1 MSDALIIL
9 IWRFF
14 VGMKVKSRY
23 SRSFYS
29 DGLSDTKYREIHAL
43 AVSIKE
49 VKNEISEIVNQDLF
63 HYLDMSKYQF
73 QKEMLPLVKNRIS
86 SNFVKQLLN
95 DVYTAYQNK
104 FKNIKTKLK
113 FQHIK
118 EYSFTYYKRS
128 GKTKSG
134 RVYRAGDFKGIS
146 IKHDDTPLSM
156 TLTYL
161 ARYGYFG
168 IVDYLLEKF
177 VNVTNHK
184 EEVFYADVLDTIYK
198 FGFTRLFALAMN
210 KRNRIIK
217 HYSER
222 PIEFKSLNFRGRS
235 RLRNDIVSLNENK
248 KSTINSFANIS
259 WYTDT
264 RKKMT
269 IPMKY
274 AKDFHGELKRYTNG
288 TDTSYTI
295 CLEENNQIRIL
306 LSYEDEREYPD
317 ACGRIVGIDVNSKH
331 NLLQCSNG
339 YEIDF
344 DRKLV
349 EELSKELKKIDD
361 LKKRNKNYVVGR
373 KIQHKIDHLNRELQS
388 KIRNEISY
396 LCKRLKKHHYH
407 HAVFEDLDN
416 QFGSTFAKDENDLN
430 YNRRL
435 RILHLGDLKNEFE
448 HIARKYGIAVS
459 LVQSFYTSQTCPHCG
474 CVDKENRKEQ
484 EHFECIECGYK
495 SNADL
500 NASRNI
506 RQRVVSTVLRD
517 ELLKKSNVNSSAYV
531 PNVNSKEKT
540 KEVLELFRSD
550 LIFTLYKVK

>member
-1 MSDALIIL
+1 MNSAVIAF

-14 VGMKVKSRY
+14 VGMKQTSRY

-29 DGLSDTKYREIHAL
+29 NGLSDTKYREIHAL
-43 AVSIKE
+43 AVSIRE
-49 VKNEISEIVNQDLF
+49 IKNELSILVNQNLF
-63 HYLDMSKYQF
+63 HYLEMSKHQF
-73 QKEMLPLVKNRIS
+73 QKEMLPIVKSRIS
-86 SNFVKQLLN
+86 SHFVKQLLD
-95 DVYTAYQNK
+95 DVYVAYQNK
-104 FKNIKTKLK
+104 FANIKTKLK

-134 RVYRAGDFKGIS
+134 RIYNTGDFKGIS
-146 IKHDDTPLSM
+146 IKHDETPLSI

-177 VNVTNHK
+177 VNATNQK
-184 EEVFYADVLDTIYK
+184 EEVFYAKLLNTIHK
-198 FGFTRLFALAMN
+198 FGFTRLFALAMS
-210 KRNRIIK
+210 KRNRIIEK
-217 HYSER
+217 YSQKY
-222 PIEFKSLNFRGRS
+222 IEFKSLSFRGRS
-235 RLRNDIVSLNENK
+235 RLRDDIISMNDNK

-264 RKKMT
+264 RKKMI

-274 AKDFHGELKRYTNG
+274 SKDFHGELKRYTNG
-288 TDTSYTI
+288 TDTSYTV
-295 CLEENNQIRIL
+295 CLEENNQIRMI
-306 LSYEDEREYPD
+306 LSYEDEREYPEAKD
-317 ACGRIVGIDVNSKH
+317 RIIGIDVNSKH

-344 DRKLV
+344 DRELV
-349 EELSKELKKIDD
+349 ETLSNELQKIDRLKK
-361 LKKRNKNYVVGR
+361 NKNHVIGKR
-373 KIQHKIDHLNRELQS
+373 KQHKIDHLNRELIS
-388 KIRNEISY
+388 KIREEIAN

>member
-1 MSDALIIL
+1 MSDARIVL

-14 VGMKVKSRY
+14 VGMKVDSRY

-43 AVSIKE
+43 AVSIRE
-49 VKNEISEIVNQDLF
+49 IKNELSILVNQNLF
-63 HYLDMSKYQF
+63 HYLEMSKHQF
-73 QKEMLPLVKNRIS
+73 QKEMLPIVKSRIS
-86 SNFVKQLLN
+86 SHFVKQLLN
-95 DVYTAYQNK
+95 DVYVAYQNK
-104 FKNIKTKLK
+104 FKNIKNRLK

-118 EYSFTYYKRS
+118 EYNFTYYKRN

-134 RVYRAGDFKGIS
+134 RIYKTGDFKGIS
-146 IKHDDTPLSM
+146 IKHDETPLSI

-177 VNVTNHK
+177 VNETNQKK
-184 EEVFYADVLDTIYK
+184 ELFYAKLLDTIYK
-198 FGFTRLFALAMN
+198 FGFTRLFALAMS
-210 KRNRIIK
+210 KRNRIIEK
-217 HYSER
+217 YSQKY
-222 PIEFKSLNFRGRS
+222 IEFKSLSFRGRS
-235 RLRNDIVSLNENK
+235 RLRDDIISMNDNK

-264 RKKMT
+264 RKTMI

-274 AKDFHGELKRYTNG
+274 AKDFYGELKRYTNG
-288 TDTSYTI
+288 TDTSYII
-295 CLEENNQIRIL
+295 CLEKDNQIRMI
-306 LSYEDEREYPD
+306 LSYEDEREYPEAKD
-317 ACGRIVGIDVNSKH
+317 RIIGIDVNSKH
-331 NLLQCSNG
+331 NLMTCSNG

-344 DRKLV
+344 DRELV
-349 EELSKELKKIDD
+349 ETLSDELKKIDD
-361 LKKRNKNYVVGR
+361 LKKKNQNYVIGKR
-373 KIQHKIDHLNRELQS
+373 KQHKIDHLNRELQS
-388 KIRNEISY
+388 KIREEIAS
-396 LCKRLKKHHYH
+396 LCKRLKAHYYH
-407 HAVFEDLDN
+407 HVVMEDLDN
-416 QFGSTFAKDENDLN
+416 GFESTFAKDENDLN

-435 RILHLGDLKNEFE
+435 RLLHLGSLKDEFE

-459 LVQSFYTSQTCPHCG
+459 FVQSFYTSQTCPHCG
-474 CVDKENRKEQ
+474 CVDKENRKSQ
-484 EHFECIECGYK
+484 EDFECIECGYK

-540 KEVLELFRSD
+540 KEVLELFRNS
-550 LIFTLYKVK
+550 LICV

>member
-1 MSDALIIL
+1 
-9 IWRFF
+9 
-14 VGMKVKSRY
+14 MKVKSRY

-29 DGLSDTKYREIHAL
+29 DRLSDAKYREIHAL
-43 AVSIKE
+43 AMSIQE
-49 VKNEISEIVNQDLF
+49 VKNEISEIVNNDLF
-63 HYLDMSKYQF
+63 HYLEMDKHQF

-86 SNFVKQLLN
+86 SHFVKQLLD
-95 DVYTAYQNK
+95 DVYVAYQNK
-104 FKNIKTKLK
+104 FDSIKRKLK

-128 GKTKSG
+128 GKAKNG
-134 RVYRAGDFKGIS
+134 RTYKAGDFKGIS
-146 IKHDDTPLSM
+146 IKHDEIPLSM

-168 IVDYLLEKF
+168 IVDCLLKKF
-177 VNVTNHK
+177 VNETNPKK
-184 EEVFYADVLDTIYK
+184 EAFYAMLLDTIYK
-198 FGFTRLFALAMN
+198 FGFIRLFAIVMS

-222 PIEFKSLNFRGRS
+222 PIEFKSLSFRGRS
-235 RLRNDIVSLNENK
+235 RLSDDIISLNENK

-259 WYTDT
+259 WYTST
-264 RKKMT
+264 RKKMI

-274 AKDFHGELKRYTNG
+274 AKDFHGELKKYTNG

-295 CLEENNQIRIL
+295 CLEEDNQIRMIL
-306 LSYEDEREYPD
+306 SHEGEREYPD
-317 ACGRIVGIDVNSKH
+317 ACGRIIGIDVNSKH

-349 EELSKELKKIDD
+349 ETLSNELQKIDR
-361 LKKRNKNYVVGR
+361 LKENKNYVIGKR
-373 KIQHKIDHLNRELQS
+373 KQNKIDHLNRELIS
-388 KIRNEISY
+388 KIREEIAN
-396 LCKRLKKHHYH
+396 LCKKLKNHRYH
-407 HAVFEDLDN
+407 HAVMEDLDN
-416 QFGSTFAKDENDLN
+416 SFESTFVKDENDLN

-435 RILHLGDLKNEFE
+435 KILHLGSLKDEFE

-459 LVQSFYTSQTCPHCG
+459 FVQAFYTSQTCPHCG
-474 CVDKENRKEQ
+474 CIDSENRKDQ
-484 EHFECIECGYK
+484 EHFECISCGYK

-500 NASRNI
+500 NASINI

-517 ELLKKSNVNSSAYV
+517 ELLKKSNVNSSAYI
-531 PNVNSKEKT
+531 PRVNSKEKT
-540 KEVLELFRSD
+540 KEVLELFRNS
-550 LIFTLYKVK
+550 LICV

>member
-1 MSDALIIL
+1 
-9 IWRFF
+9 
-14 VGMKVKSRY
+14 MKQTSRY

-29 DGLSDTKYREIHAL
+29 NGLSDTKYREIHAL
-43 AVSIKE
+43 AVSIRE
-49 VKNEISEIVNQDLF
+49 IKNELSILVNQNLF
-63 HYLDMSKYQF
+63 HYLEMSKHQF
-73 QKEMLPLVKNRIS
+73 QKEMLPLVKNKIS
-86 SNFVKQLLN
+86 SHFVKQLLD
-95 DVYTAYQNK
+95 DVYVAYQNK
-104 FKNIKTKLK
+104 FANIKTRLK

-128 GKTKSG
+128 GKTKNG
-134 RVYRAGDFKGIS
+134 RIYKTGDFKGIS
-146 IKHDDTPLSM
+146 IKHGETPLSI

-161 ARYGYFG
+161 ARHGYFG
-168 IVDYLLEKF
+168 IVDYLFEKF
-177 VNVTNHK
+177 VNETNQEK
-184 EEVFYADVLDTIYK
+184 EKFYADVLDTIYK
-198 FGFTRLFALAMN
+198 FGFTRLFALAMS

-222 PIEFKSLNFRGRS
+222 SIEFKSLNFRGRS
-235 RLRNDIVSLNENK
+235 RLRNDIISLNENK

-259 WYTDT
+259 WYTNT

-274 AKDFHGELKRYTNG
+274 SKDFHGELKRYTNG

-295 CLEENNQIRIL
+295 CLEDDNQIRMI
-306 LSYEDEREYPD
+306 LSYEDEREYPEAKD
-317 ACGRIVGIDVNSKH
+317 RIVGIDVNSKH

-344 DRKLV
+344 DKELV
-349 EELSKELKKIDD
+349 ETLSKELKKIDD
-361 LKKRNKNYVVGR
+361 LKKINAEYQIGKR
-373 KIQHKIDHLNRELQS
+373 KQHKIDHLNRELQS
-388 KIRNEISY
+388 KIREEIAN
-396 LCKRLKKHHYH
+396 LCKRLKKHKYH

-435 RILHLGDLKNEFE
+435 KLLHLGSLKDEFE

-459 LVQSFYTSQTCPHCG
+459 LVQSFYTSQTCPKCG
-474 CVDKENRKEQ
+474 CIDKENRKDQ

-506 RQRVVSTVLRD
+506 RNRVAEAVLRR
-517 ELLKKSNVNSSAYV
+517 ELLKKDSKNSSAYV
-531 PNVNSKEKT
+531 PSVN
-540 KEVLELFRSD
+540 
-550 LIFTLYKVK
+550 